1 MNYLSIH
8 DGHLVYPH
16 LSRVLRGDQR
26 LAAAMITRAML
37 DLSDHD
43 PALASS
49 IAERHEAARTRGGL
63 VNAAMAATKA
73 GAAPTACETA
83 FDWLNGAAA
92 QYPFQL
98 ACDLLGLTPDAM
110 RTRIA
115 DTLGCDYLDGVLL
128 GNVNPDLAL
137 AFRSLPTTP
146 SRSRVRQV
154 NIVNRM
160 IA

>member
-1 MNYLSIH
+1 VNYLSLT
-8 DGHLVYPH
+8 DGNTLFPH
-16 LSRVLRGDQR
+16 LSAIVEGDR
-26 LAAAMITRAML
+26 KLAAAMITRAML
-37 DLSDHD
+37 DLSDHT
-43 PALASS
+43 PALRS
-49 IAERHEAARTRGGL
+49 INKGDRPISTAP
-63 VNAAMAATKA
+63 

-83 FDWLNGAAA
+83 FDWMNGAVAP
-92 QYPFQL
+92 YPFQL
-98 ACDLLGLTPDAM
+98 ACDLLGLTPDAT

-115 DTLGCDYLDGVLL
+115 DTLGCDYRDGVLL

-146 SRSRVRQV
+146 LRSRVRQV